1 MDKKEWQRE
10 KRKGIACLVVGLVGT
25 LLGSVLIFY
34 LWDIGWFYQLSV
46 DSKLSFLDETEIEA
60 LMGVALL
67 LPFLTVM
74 FHGFMRVQIDLRCER
89 EYAGC
94 TVSAEKLDA
103 ICRRSKRR
111 SWTQFWQTNSKSW

>member
-1 MDKKEWQRE
+1 M
-10 KRKGIACLVVGLVGT
+10 VVGLVGT

-67 LPFLTVM
+67 LPFLSAM
-74 FHGFMRVQIDLRCER
+74 FTGFLRVQIDLRCER
-89 EYAGC
+89 EYRKN
-94 TVSAEKLDA
+94 AERNTDH
-103 ICRRSKRR
+103 ISE
-111 SWTQFWQTNSKSW
+111 

>member
-10 KRKGIACLVVGLVGT
+10 KQKGIACLVVGLVGT

-60 LMGVALL
+60 LMGAALL

-89 EYAGC
+89 EYRKK
-94 TVSAEKLDA
+94 AEKDTDHM
-103 ICRRSKRR
+103 
-111 SWTQFWQTNSKSW
+111 TQ

>member
-1 MDKKEWQRE
+1 MDKKEWQRG
-10 KRKGIACLVVGLVGT
+10 KRKDIALMVVGLVGT
-25 LLGSVLIFY
+25 LLGSVLIYY

-74 FHGFMRVQIDLRCER
+74 LHGFMRVQIDLRCER
-89 EYAGC
+89 EYRKK
-94 TVSAEKLDA
+94 AEKDTVHM
-103 ICRRSKRR
+103 
-111 SWTQFWQTNSKSW
+111 TQ

>member
-1 MDKKEWQRE
+1 MDKKEWPRE

-89 EYAGC
+89 EYRKN
-94 TVSAEKLDA
+94 AERNTDH
-103 ICRRSKRR
+103 ISE
-111 SWTQFWQTNSKSW
+111 

>member
-10 KRKGIACLVVGLVGT
+10 KRKSIACLVVVLVGT

-34 LWDIGWFYQLSV
+34 LWDIGWFYPLSV

-89 EYAGC
+89 EYRKK
-94 TVSAEKLDA
+94 AEKDTVHM
-103 ICRRSKRR
+103 
-111 SWTQFWQTNSKSW
+111 TQ

>member
-10 KRKGIACLVVGLVGT
+10 KRKGIACLAVGLVGT

-89 EYAGC
+89 EYRKK
-94 TVSAEKLDA
+94 AEKDTVHM
-103 ICRRSKRR
+103 
-111 SWTQFWQTNSKSW
+111 TQ

>member
-1 MDKKEWQRE
+1 MNEKEWQRG
-10 KRKGIACLVVGLVGT
+10 KRKDIALMVVGLVGT
-25 LLGSVLIFY
+25 LLGSVLIYY
-34 LWDIGWFYQLSV
+34 LWYIGWFYPLSV

-89 EYAGC
+89 EYRKN
-94 TVSAEKLDA
+94 AERNTDH
-103 ICRRSKRR
+103 ISE
-111 SWTQFWQTNSKSW
+111 

>member
-1 MDKKEWQRE
+1 MNKKEWQRD
-10 KRKGIACLVVGLVGT
+10 KRKDIALMVVGLVGT
-25 LLGSVLIFY
+25 LLGSVLIYY
-34 LWDIGWFYQLSV
+34 LWYIGWFYQLSV

-89 EYAGC
+89 EYRKN
-94 TVSAEKLDA
+94 AERNADH
-103 ICRRSKRR
+103 ISE
-111 SWTQFWQTNSKSW
+111 

>member
-1 MDKKEWQRE
+1 M
-10 KRKGIACLVVGLVGT
+10 VVGLVGT
-25 LLGSVLIFY
+25 LLGSVLIYY
-34 LWDIGWFYQLSV
+34 LWYIGWFYQLSV

-89 EYAGC
+89 EYRKN
-94 TVSAEKLDA
+94 AERNTDH
-103 ICRRSKRR
+103 ISE
-111 SWTQFWQTNSKSW
+111 

>member
-1 MDKKEWQRE
+1 M
-10 KRKGIACLVVGLVGT
+10 VVGLVGT
-25 LLGSVLIFY
+25 LLGSVLIYY

-74 FHGFMRVQIDLRCER
+74 LHGFMRVQIDLRCER
-89 EYAGC
+89 EYRKK
-94 TVSAEKLDA
+94 AEKDTDHMA
-103 ICRRSKRR
+103 
-111 SWTQFWQTNSKSW
+111 Q